1 MVDLT
6 LSSDS
11 SPEKCTD
18 YFRRPIYNSPDEL
31 SDQEDVNV
39 SVACRRNN
47 SGDFYNGNKCIPIFM
62 RQKKTFSTEEMVR
75 LLFEATDDG
84 SKCTAQPKQD
94 QMNAVFLVDLRYI
107 PLEDLRADGLPQ
119 YDSYGGK
126 RAIAVEVDDSGGK
139 VTVDIVMS
147 PIVNHYQFERLYH
160 SWNVGK
166 DNKYHRRIMHVKK
179 ENGEIVNNVAC
190 VQYVFAKEEEKFA
203 LKPHNSSKN
212 GKGVPNTRT
221 TPSVV
226 RNLDQKLIAVG
237 PKDAVSLTTRE
248 SGGVVNVECLSELPR
263 GPCQGYYR
271 NQLQKASLPSHVQG
285 KEKKDELLEVILKM
299 KTEKGPFVQKI
310 TIEKKNTTIVIA
322 SDKQLNDLAKF
333 STSEIDFCTVQ
344 IDPTF
349 RLGPYKCTPISYR
362 NLMMKRK
369 RTGKSPLELGPVLI
383 HYRKDQTTFSSF
395 LQTLIDLKPQVQGV
409 ISMQWNAIEIKFPNS
424 LKCSLRCFRHVQENF
439 KCALTSFGM
448 AWMQRDI
455 VNEVFGKAHDD
466 GVYQP
471 GLLDALTPDDF
482 DAALESLR
490 MKWKESGDTTER
502 IYKWI
507 EARANMMKTKMI
519 ASACKAARLPPMVKD
534 SNIPSHFYTND
545 AESNNNRLKCIK
557 QHTSS
562 GFSGTIKA
570 VRRVVQTE
578 SEEFAQAV
586 AGVSE
591 DFELREEFQK
601 FVVKEFLDG
610 KTGRVE
616 CECANWKTLKLCSDA
631 LAVAEREDALHDYM
645 EYYSK
650 QPISKKRNFT
660 RVSNVDVNVGPLGR
674 KGRRVRKRRKTTS
687 SSTVPAPK
695 KNRPSPSPSVP
706 RKYNLRWLFES
717 KAYKCYGCNSAIR
730 VPGIVPL
737 PPNDVVAATK
747 EYRSFMKDGK
757 LQVRY
762 GPTHYHLKKECIQDK
777 NDDFNPRRDIVIS
790 PTDNFRFTNE
800 HEELLLEEFGIEI
813 QR

>member
-39 SVACRRNN
+39 SEACRRNN

-62 RQKKTFSTEEMVR
+62 GQKKTFSTEV
-75 LLFEATDDG
+75 
-84 SKCTAQPKQD
+84 
-94 QMNAVFLVDLRYI
+94 
-107 PLEDLRADGLPQ
+107 
-119 YDSYGGK
+119 
-126 RAIAVEVDDSGGK
+126 
-139 VTVDIVMS
+139 
-147 PIVNHYQFERLYH
+147 
-160 SWNVGK
+160 
-166 DNKYHRRIMHVKK
+166 
-179 ENGEIVNNVAC
+179 
-190 VQYVFAKEEEKFA
+190 
-203 LKPHNSSKN
+203 
-212 GKGVPNTRT
+212 
-221 TPSVV
+221 
-226 RNLDQKLIAVG
+226 
-237 PKDAVSLTTRE
+237 
-248 SGGVVNVECLSELPR
+248 
-263 GPCQGYYR
+263 
-271 NQLQKASLPSHVQG
+271 
-285 KEKKDELLEVILKM
+285 
-299 KTEKGPFVQKI
+299 
-310 TIEKKNTTIVIA
+310 
-322 SDKQLNDLAKF
+322 
-333 STSEIDFCTVQ
+333 
-344 IDPTF
+344 
-349 RLGPYKCTPISYR
+349 
-362 NLMMKRK
+362 
-369 RTGKSPLELGPVLI
+369 
-383 HYRKDQTTFSSF
+383 
-395 LQTLIDLKPQVQGV
+395 
-409 ISMQWNAIEIKFPNS
+409 
-424 LKCSLRCFRHVQENF
+424 
-439 KCALTSFGM
+439 
-448 AWMQRDI
+448 
-455 VNEVFGKAHDD
+455 
-466 GVYQP
+466 
-471 GLLDALTPDDF
+471 
-482 DAALESLR
+482 
-490 MKWKESGDTTER
+490 
-502 IYKWI
+502 
-507 EARANMMKTKMI
+507 
-519 ASACKAARLPPMVKD
+519 
-534 SNIPSHFYTND
+534 
-545 AESNNNRLKCIK
+545 
-557 QHTSS
+557 
-562 GFSGTIKA
+562 
-570 VRRVVQTE
+570 
-578 SEEFAQAV
+578 AV

-601 FVVKEFLDG
+601 FVVKDFLTRSQDDRTRYIQKLSSASMEELHAASGPESFQWVSNIESVSNSSSDSEALPSGTGVVSLDHLNEDARLGVVSSTLRKEMIKKARLLLKNKSVWRGPPTSDGNPTFSVASISQERPHYVVLDG

-616 CECANWKTLKLCSDA
+616 CECANWKTLKLCSHA

-706 RKYNLRWLFES
+706 RKYNLRWLFKS

-730 VPGIVPL
+730 VPGVVPL